1 MDEAKIREALAALPA
16 PGGQGSLA
24 SAGLVGEV
32 SVAGGVVSLTLRFA
46 GLNRDQRHA
55 IEDQVYDHLIE
66 LEGVDDV
73 LIESEVADLPAPTPE
88 DEPGLSMHSGSGGT
102 GARPASGGPKQ
113 GDGGGHGHSH
123 GKPAV
128 KPAKTALS
136 DVKTIIA
143 VASGK
148 GGVGKSTV
156 AVNLALALAHRGAR
170 VGLCDIDIY
179 GPSVPVLL
187 GVAKAKPGVSAD
199 QKRFLPVSAYG
210 LKVMSIGFLVDDDT
224 PVIWRGP
231 IVSSVV
237 KQFLDDVEWGHL
249 DYLILDLPPGTG
261 DAQLTLTQSAPI
273 TGAII
278 VTTPSELAL
287 VDAVKGLQMFRKV
300 ETPVLGIVENMSH
313 YVCAQC
319 GHHSVPFNSGG
330 TARVAEQ
337 LGTRILANIPLS
349 DEVQRG
355 GDSGHPV
362 VAETPDAPQSQA
374 FFQLAD
380 ALIEKLPFEPAPA
393 VEEKKKGFFAGLF
406 RK

>member
-1 MDEAKIREALAALPA
+1 MDEAKIRGALADVPA
-16 PGGQGSLA
+16 PGGQTSLA
-24 SAGLVGEV
+24 EGGFVGDISIE
-32 SVAGGVVSLTLRFA
+32 GGVVSLTLRFA

-55 IEDQVYDHLIE
+55 IEDQVYDRLIA

-73 LIESEVADLPAPTPE
+73 LIESEVADLPTPE
-88 DEPGLSMHSGSGGT
+88 SEPGLSMHTGSGGQ
-102 GARPASGGPKQ
+102 GPKPAAGGPKQ
-113 GDGGGHGHSH
+113 GDGHHH
-123 GKPAV
+123 KPAV

-136 DVKTIIA
+136 DVKSIIA

-187 GVAKAKPGVSAD
+187 GVAKAKPGVSPD

-313 YVCAQC
+313 YVCTQC

-393 VEEKKKGFFAGLF
+393 TEEKKKGFFAGLF

>member
-1 MDEAKIREALAALPA
+1 MDEAKIREVLAGIAAPA
-16 PGGQGSLA
+16 GEGDLVAAGHVGDITIDGGEITIA
-24 SAGLVGEV
+24 
-32 SVAGGVVSLTLRFA
+32 LRFS
-46 GLNRDQRHA
+46 GLGREARHA
-55 IEDQVYDHLIE
+55 IEDQVYDRLIVLDGIDE
-66 LEGVDDV
+66 V
-73 LIESEVADLPAPTPE
+73 LIETEVADMPAPPPE
-88 DEPGLSMHSGSGGT
+88 AGLSMH
-102 GARPASGGPKQ
+102 
-113 GDGGGHGHSH
+113 GGGG
-123 GKPAV
+123 GAPAKPAV

-136 DVKTIIA
+136 DVKSLIA

-170 VGLCDIDIY
+170 VGLCDVDIY
-179 GPSVPVLL
+179 GPSVPVQL
-187 GVAKAKPGVSAD
+187 GVVQAKPGVSAD
-199 QKRFLPVSAYG
+199 QKRFLPVFAYG

-237 KQFLDDVEWGHL
+237 KQFLDDVEWGTL

-300 ETPVLGIVENMSH
+300 ETPVLGMVENMSH
-313 YVCAQC
+313 YVCSAC
-319 GHHSVPFNSGG
+319 GHHSQPFNSGG

-337 LGTRILANIPLS
+337 LGTRILASIPLA

-355 GDSGHPV
+355 GDTGHPV
-362 VAETPDAPQSQA
+362 VAENPDSPQAQA

-380 ALIEKLPFEPAPA
+380 ALTEKLPFDPAPT
-393 VEEKKKGFFAGLF
+393 EDKKKKGLFGLF
-406 RK
+406 RKQGT

>member
-24 SAGLVGEV
+24 SAGLVGEI

-66 LEGVDDV
+66 LDGVDDV

-113 GDGGGHGHSH
+113 GDGGGHGHGHSH

-199 QKRFLPVSAYG
+199 QKFLPVDG
-210 LKVMSIGFLVDDDT
+210 LRPQGHVDRV
-224 PVIWRGP
+224 PGGRRP
-231 IVSSVV
+231 A
-237 KQFLDDVEWGHL
+237 GHL
-249 DYLILDLPPGTG
+249 ARPHRVHREAVPRRCGVGRARLP
-261 DAQLTLTQSAPI
+261 D
-273 TGAII
+273 
-278 VTTPSELAL
+278 PSTCP
-287 VDAVKGLQMFRKV
+287 R
-300 ETPVLGIVENMSH
+300 
-313 YVCAQC
+313 
-319 GHHSVPFNSGG
+319 
-330 TARVAEQ
+330 ARAM
-337 LGTRILANIPLS
+337 RS
-349 DEVQRG
+349 
-355 GDSGHPV
+355 
-362 VAETPDAPQSQA
+362 
-374 FFQLAD
+374 
-380 ALIEKLPFEPAPA
+380 
-393 VEEKKKGFFAGLF
+393 
-406 RK
+406 